1 MTLALGPIG
10 QIGFAV
16 SDVDRAE
23 AFYGGVL
30 GLKKLFR
37 FGTLSFYDCAGV
49 RLLLDQVA
57 KPEDAI
63 GGSPIYFRVPDIVLA
78 RKALEERGVPFV
90 DRIHLVAPMED
101 HDLWM
106 SFFTDPDGHMLALM
120 MEAPKGY
127 GPKAAG

>member
-1 MTLALGPIG
+1 MVFALGPIG

-23 AFYGGVL
+23 TFYGEVL
-30 GLKKLFR
+30 GLRKLFR
-37 FGTLSFYDCAGV
+37 FGTLAFYDCGGQ

-57 KPEDAI
+57 TPEEALR
-63 GGSPIYFRVPDIVLA
+63 GSPVYFRVPDIALA
-78 RKALEERGVPFV
+78 RRELEARGVSFM

-106 SFFTDPDGHMLALM
+106 SFFNDPDGHVLALM
-120 MEAPKGY
+120 MEAPKGFD
-127 GPKAAG
+127 PTAG

>member
-1 MTLALGPIG
+1 MALALGPIG
-10 QIGFAV
+10 QIGFGV

-23 AFYGGVL
+23 EFYGGKL

-37 FGTLSFYDCAGV
+37 FGTLAFYDCAGV
-49 RLLLDQVA
+49 RLLLDQTRT
-57 KPEDAI
+57 PEEAI
-63 GGSPIYFRVPDIVLA
+63 GGSPVYFRVADIALA
-78 RKALEERGVPFV
+78 RKELEARGVPFV

-106 SFFTDPDGHMLALM
+106 TFFNDPDGHILALM

-127 GPKAAG
+127 QPAA

>member
-23 AFYGGVL
+23 EFYGGAL

-37 FGTLSFYDCAGV
+37 FGTLAFYDCGGV

-57 KPEDAI
+57 TPEEALR
-63 GGSPIYFRVPDIVLA
+63 GSPVYFRVPDIALA

-106 SFFTDPDGHMLALM
+106 TFFNDPDGHVLALM

-127 GPKAAG
+127 EPAT